1 MKLAEALQER
11 ADLNRKISELRNR
24 LGNAILVQEGEDPVE
39 DPTDLISELD
49 NSINR
54 LEYLMAVINHTNDQT
69 KAEGMTLTQI
79 IAKKDAQN
87 MFAIDNFKMSH
98 EKVYDGVKGIEFIS
112 PAGTSTDKTNFS
124 PDVTEIKVT
133 LSDKL
138 DEVKKEDI
146 TLRTTEGRKIDT
158 EINYDSENGILSIF
172 PKKSIIT
179 RYKTER
185 EVLC

>member
-79 IAKKDAQN
+79 IAKKDAL
-87 MFAIDNFKMSH
+87 
-98 EKVYDGVKGIEFIS
+98 GVKVS
-112 PAGTSTDKTNFS
+112 AYKDMVYTAGRNTDRARG
-124 PDVTEIKVT
+124 TEIKVKST
-133 LSDKL
+133 VKASVLQKEVDEMAKEIRRL
-138 DEVKKEDI
+138 DN
-146 TLRTTEGRKIDT
+146 LLQRTNWTQELM
-158 EINYDSENGILSIF
+158 E
-172 PKKSIIT
+172 
-179 RYKTER
+179 
-185 EVLC
+185 